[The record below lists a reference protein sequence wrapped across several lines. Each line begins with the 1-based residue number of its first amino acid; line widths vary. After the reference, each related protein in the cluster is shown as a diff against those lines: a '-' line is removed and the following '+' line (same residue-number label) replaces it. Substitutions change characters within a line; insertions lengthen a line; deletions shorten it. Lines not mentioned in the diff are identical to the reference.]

1 MRMKLDYRDYRSE
14 IVEKLFIPLIVKERE
29 EPFEADFSQKEKDI
43 LKDALDIRDEMEEKL
58 ADFRQEVNQVF
69 VWGHIFNILHSLY
82 FYLLNDGQDPKT
94 VEEACQLI
102 LALSQEEVEDAMRTM
117 LASENDGHR
126 EKTLSLMEL
135 LEKTDKKPADKWY
148 WSLAIR
154 NPLETV
160 ERSVNLLDKMLPIYQ
175 PYFELARV
183 EREAFSRDFDI
194 EKLYRES
201 KQLAMT
207 SLDSLGVENAPFFV
221 LSPWCFWFAY
231 YGNEE
236 FDTMKVA
243 LLASCRIDQILLS
256 NEELDLDDLINALKV
271 ISDSTRYQ
279 VLVELTKPHAKS
291 KDIAERLSI
300 TGAAVSFHTQ
310 KLINGDLLL
319 FNTKNSD
326 VKYSVNRDLL
336 QEVIA
341 KLKEDFDL

>member
-43 LKDALDIRDEMEEKL
+43 LKDALEIRDEIEEKL
-58 ADFRQEVNQVF
+58 AYYRQEVNQVF

-102 LALSQEEVEDAMRTM
+102 LKLSQEEVEDAMRTM

-160 ERSVNLLDKMLPIYQ
+160 QRSVDLLDKMLPIYQ
-175 PYFELARV
+175 PYFEQARV
-183 EREAFSRDFDI
+183 ERDAFARNFDI
-194 EKLYRES
+194 EQLYRES

-207 SLDSLGVENAPFFV
+207 GLDTLGVETAQFFV
-221 LSPWCFWFAY
+221 LSPWNYWFAY

-236 FDTMKVA
+236 FDYMKVA

-256 NEELDLDDLINALKV
+256 NDELDLDDLTTALKV

-291 KDIAERLSI
+291 KDIAERLNI

-310 KLINGDLLL
+310 KLINGDLLI
-319 FNTKNSD
+319 FNTEDNN

-336 QEVIA
+336 RQMID
-341 KLKEDFDL
+341 KLKSDFEL

>member
-14 IVEKLFIPLIVKERE
+14 IVEKLFIPLIVKDRE
-29 EPFEADFSQKEKDI
+29 EPFEADLSQKEKDI
-43 LKDALDIRDEMEEKL
+43 LKDALEIRDEIEEKL
-58 ADFRQEVNQVF
+58 ADFRQEVNEVF
-69 VWGHIFNILHSLY
+69 VWGHIFTILHTLY
-82 FYLLNDGQDPKT
+82 FYLLDQGQDPKT

-126 EKTLSLMEL
+126 EKDLSLMEL
-135 LEKTDKKPADKWY
+135 LEKTDKKPAEKWY
-148 WSLAIR
+148 WSLALR

-160 ERSVNLLDKMLPIYQ
+160 ERSVDLLNKLLPIYQ
-175 PYFELARV
+175 PYFEGARA
-183 EREAFSRDFDI
+183 EREAFAQEFDI

-207 SLDSLGVENAPFFV
+207 SLDTLGVENAQFFV
-221 LSPWCFWFAY
+221 LSPWNYWFAY
-231 YGNEE
+231 YGNEQ
-236 FDTMKVA
+236 FDYMKVA
-243 LLASCRIDQILLS
+243 LLASCRIDQIMLS
-256 NEELDLDDLINALKV
+256 NDELDIDDLTNALKV

-291 KDIAERLSI
+291 KDIAERLNI

-326 VKYSVNRDLL
+326 VKYSVNRELL

-341 KLKEDFDL
+341 KLTEDFDL

>member
-1 MRMKLDYRDYRSE
+1 MKLDYRDYRSE
-14 IVEKLFIPLIVKERE
+14 IVEKFFVPLIVKERE
-29 EPFEADFSQKEKDI
+29 EPFEADLSQKERDI

-58 ADFRQEVNQVF
+58 ADFRQEANQVF

-94 VEEACQLI
+94 VEEACQMI
-102 LALSQEEVEDAMRTM
+102 VKLSQEEVEEAMRTM
-117 LASENDGHR
+117 LASENEGHR
-126 EKTLSLMEL
+126 EKDLSLMEL

-160 ERSVNLLDKMLPIYQ
+160 EQSVHLLDKMLPIYQ
-175 PYFELARV
+175 PYFEQARA
-183 EREAFSRDFDI
+183 EREEFAQEFDI

-201 KQLAMT
+201 KQLSMT
-207 SLDSLGVENAPFFV
+207 GLDALGVETAQFFV
-221 LSPWCFWFAY
+221 LSPWNYWFAY
-231 YGNEE
+231 YGNEQ
-236 FDTMKVA
+236 FDNMKVA
-243 LLASCRIDQILLS
+243 LLASCRIDQMMLS
-256 NEELDLDDLINALKV
+256 NDELDLDDLTTALKV

-291 KDIAERLSI
+291 KDIAERLAI

-319 FNTKNSD
+319 FNTKDSD

-336 QEVIA
+336 QQVID

>member
-1 MRMKLDYRDYRSE
+1 MKLDYRDYRSE
-14 IVEKLFIPLIVKERE
+14 IVEKFFIPLIVTERE
-29 EPFEADFSQKEKDI
+29 EPFEADLSQKEKDI
-43 LKDALDIRDEMEEKL
+43 LKDALDIRDEIEEKL

-69 VWGHIFNILHSLY
+69 VWGQIFNILHSLY

-102 LALSQEEVEDAMRTM
+102 LKLSQEEVEETMRTM
-117 LASENDGHR
+117 LVSENEGQR
-126 EKTLSLMEL
+126 EKDLGLMEL

-160 ERSVNLLDKMLPIYQ
+160 QRSVALLDKMLPIYQ
-175 PYFELARV
+175 PYFEQARA
-183 EREAFSRDFDI
+183 EREEFAQEFDI
-194 EKLYRES
+194 EKLYRDS
-201 KQLAMT
+201 KQLSMT
-207 SLDSLGVENAPFFV
+207 GLDALGVEIAQFFV
-221 LSPWCFWFAY
+221 LSPWNYWFAY
-231 YGNEE
+231 YGNEQ
-236 FDTMKVA
+236 FDHMKVA
-243 LLASCRIDQILLS
+243 LLASCRIDQIMLS
-256 NEELDLDDLINALKV
+256 NDELDLDDLTTALKV

-291 KDIAERLSI
+291 KDIAERLAI

-319 FNTKNSD
+319 FNAKDKNI
-326 VKYSVNRDLL
+326 KYSVNRDLL
-336 QEVIA
+336 QQVID

>member
-1 MRMKLDYRDYRSE
+1 MKLDYRDYRSE
-14 IVEKLFIPLIVKERE
+14 IVEKLFIPLIVKDRE

-69 VWGHIFNILHSLY
+69 VWGYIFNILHSLY

-94 VEEACQLI
+94 VEETCQLI
-102 LALSQEEVEDAMRTM
+102 LKLSQEEVEDAMRTM
-117 LASENDGHR
+117 LASENDGHH

-160 ERSVNLLDKMLPIYQ
+160 ERSVHLLDKMLPIYQ
-175 PYFELARV
+175 PYFEGARA
-183 EREAFSRDFDI
+183 EREAFARNFDI
-194 EKLYRES
+194 EQLYRES

-231 YGNEE
+231 YGNEQ
-236 FDTMKVA
+236 FDNMKVA

-256 NEELDLDDLINALKV
+256 NEELDIDDLTNVLKV

-291 KDIAERLSI
+291 KDIAERLNI

-326 VKYSVNRDLL
+326 VKYSVNQDLL
-336 QEVIA
+336 QEVID

>member
-1 MRMKLDYRDYRSE
+1 MKLDYRDYRSA
-14 IVEKLFIPLIVKERE
+14 IVEKFFIPLIVMERE
-29 EPFEADFSQKEKDI
+29 EPFEADLSQKEKDI

-58 ADFRQEVNQVF
+58 ADFRQEANQVF
-69 VWGHIFNILHSLY
+69 VWGQIFNILHSLY

-94 VEEACQLI
+94 VEEACQMI
-102 LALSQEEVEDAMRTM
+102 VKLSQEEVEEAMRTM
-117 LASENDGHR
+117 LASENEGHR
-126 EKTLSLMEL
+126 EKDLSLMEL

-160 ERSVNLLDKMLPIYQ
+160 QRSVALLDKMLPIYQ
-175 PYFELARV
+175 PYFEQARA
-183 EREAFSRDFDI
+183 EREEFAQEFDI

-201 KQLAMT
+201 KQLSMT
-207 SLDSLGVENAPFFV
+207 GLDALGVETAQFFV
-221 LSPWCFWFAY
+221 LSPWNYWFAY
-231 YGNEE
+231 YGNEQ
-236 FDTMKVA
+236 FDHMKVA
-243 LLASCRIDQILLS
+243 LLASCRIDQMLLS
-256 NEELDLDDLINALKV
+256 NDELDLDDLTTALKV

-291 KDIAERLSI
+291 KDIAESLAI

-319 FNTKNSD
+319 FNTKDSD

-336 QEVIA
+336 QQVID

>member
-1 MRMKLDYRDYRSE
+1 MKLDYRDYRSE
-14 IVEKLFIPLIVKERE
+14 IVEKFFIPLIVKERE
-29 EPFEADFSQKEKDI
+29 EPFEADLSQKEKDI
-43 LKDALDIRDEMEEKL
+43 LKDALDIRNEVESKL
-58 ADFRQEVNQVF
+58 ADFRQEVNEVF
-69 VWGHIFNILHSLY
+69 VWGHIFTILHTLY
-82 FYLLNDGQDPKT
+82 FYLLDQGQDPKT

-126 EKTLSLMEL
+126 EKDLSLMEL
-135 LEKTDKKPADKWY
+135 MEKTDKKPAEKWY
-148 WSLAIR
+148 WSLALR

-160 ERSVNLLDKMLPIYQ
+160 QRSVHLLDKMLPIYQ
-175 PYFELARV
+175 PYFEQARV
-183 EREAFSRDFDI
+183 EREAFARDFDI
-194 EKLYRES
+194 EQLYRES

-207 SLDSLGVENAPFFV
+207 SLDSLSVETAQFFV
-221 LSPWCFWFAY
+221 LSPWNYWFAY
-231 YGNEE
+231 YGNEQ
-236 FDTMKVA
+236 FDYMKVA
-243 LLASCRIDQILLS
+243 LLASCRIDQMMLS
-256 NEELDLDDLINALKV
+256 NDELDLDDLTNALKV

-291 KDIAERLSI
+291 KDIAERLNI

-336 QEVIA
+336 LQMID

>member
-1 MRMKLDYRDYRSE
+1 MKLDYRDYRSE
-14 IVEKLFIPLIVKERE
+14 IVEKFFIPLIVKERE

-43 LKDALDIRDEMEEKL
+43 LKDALDIRDEIEEKL

-82 FYLLNDGQDPKT
+82 FYILNDGQDPKT

-102 LALSQEEVEDAMRTM
+102 LKLSQEEVEDAMRTM

-126 EKTLSLMEL
+126 EQKLSLMEL

-160 ERSVNLLDKMLPIYQ
+160 QRSVDLLNKLLPIYQ
-175 PYFELARV
+175 PYFEGARA
-183 EREAFSRDFDI
+183 EREAFARDFDI
-194 EKLYRES
+194 EQLYRES

-207 SLDSLGVENAPFFV
+207 SLDSLGVETAQFFV
-221 LSPWCFWFAY
+221 LSPWNYWFAY

-236 FDTMKVA
+236 FDYMKVA
-243 LLASCRIDQILLS
+243 LLASCRIDQIMLS
-256 NEELDLDDLINALKV
+256 NDELDLDDLTTALKV

-279 VLVELTKPHAKS
+279 VLVELTEPHAKS
-291 KDIAERLSI
+291 KDIAERLNI

-319 FNTKNSD
+319 FNAKDKN

-336 QEVIA
+336 QQVID

>member
-1 MRMKLDYRDYRSE
+1 MKLDYRDYRSE
-14 IVEKLFIPLIVKERE
+14 IVEKFFIPLIVKERE

-43 LKDALDIRDEMEEKL
+43 LKDALDIRDEIEEKL
-58 ADFRQEVNQVF
+58 TDFLQEVNQVF

-160 ERSVNLLDKMLPIYQ
+160 QRSVDLLNKLLPIYQ
-175 PYFELARV
+175 PYFEQARA
-183 EREAFSRDFDI
+183 EREEFARDFDI

-243 LLASCRIDQILLS
+243 LLASCRIDQIMLS
-256 NEELDLDDLINALKV
+256 NDELDLDDLTRALKV

-291 KDIAERLSI
+291 KDIAERLAI

-336 QEVIA
+336 KEVIA